1 MEYKDYG
8 SMSSVYN
15 YMLFIFDLN
24 KGKNVIKYLANSL
37 IEIKNSEHIKYYT
50 IDDNNMVIHF
60 DTSMRYDQ
68 IVKTI
73 NSHTQDIYRYMLM
86 PFDDLV
92 TLGIEEVNI
101 FEFAALKDESTE
113 ILDDE
118 DESDF
123 DMEEYKVTI
132 TSFLQQLSK
141 QKLSLDDILDKI
153 NKTGI
158 DSLTKEEFDY
168 LNNF

>member
-1 MEYKDYG
+1 MDYKDYG

-73 NSHTQDIYRYMLM
+73 GFPFVCKPATQC
-86 PFDDLV
+86 
-92 TLGIEEVNI
+92 
-101 FEFAALKDESTE
+101 
-113 ILDDE
+113 
-118 DESDF
+118 
-123 DMEEYKVTI
+123 
-132 TSFLQQLSK
+132 
-141 QKLSLDDILDKI
+141 
-153 NKTGI
+153 
-158 DSLTKEEFDY
+158 
-168 LNNF
+168 

>member
-1 MEYKDYG
+1 
-8 SMSSVYN
+8 
-15 YMLFIFDLN
+15 ML
-24 KGKNVIKYLANSL
+24 
-37 IEIKNSEHIKYYT
+37 
-50 IDDNNMVIHF
+50 
-60 DTSMRYDQ
+60 
-68 IVKTI
+68 VKTI